1 MATQMEIHFCETID
15 NPKTTPIIWFFEKR
29 IANQFLKKKWS
40 KKLFIL
46 PRHILEPIY
55 ILFDKY
61 EFFDFFL
68 IDTSKFSNDVKRT
81 VKDRLKQV
89 DIKNVLLKYKP
100 SIKFDHEEKNNGEH
114 YLKKIGLHKK
124 NFFLFTSRS
133 SQFHN
138 EDFRSNRNSN
148 LNDIIPAAK
157 FLVSKGFG
165 AIKIGKNKKIDDNDI
180 IDYGSSVY
188 KSDFLDVYLAS
199 KCEFMI
205 TSLSG
210 VSEFA
215 TLFRKPKLFINYF
228 DVHNMTKLN
237 LKWII
242 LLKKFKDLNTGKL
255 ISFKEAYEK
264 KLNYI
269 ENFNELNEAGY
280 KAIDNSEL
288 EIKKATENLL
298 NLIENNYDLN
308 EILQK
313 QKNYWKIMEKYFGYT
328 NRDKTII
335 CPDFYQNNIDL
346 FN

>member
-1 MATQMEIHFCETID
+1 
-15 NPKTTPIIWFFEKR
+15 
-29 IANQFLKKKWS
+29 
-40 KKLFIL
+40 
-46 PRHILEPIY
+46 
-55 ILFDKY
+55 
-61 EFFDFFL
+61 
-68 IDTSKFSNDVKRT
+68 
-81 VKDRLKQV
+81 
-89 DIKNVLLKYKP
+89 
-100 SIKFDHEEKNNGEH
+100 
-114 YLKKIGLHKK
+114 
-124 NFFLFTSRS
+124 
-133 SQFHN
+133 
-138 EDFRSNRNSN
+138 
-148 LNDIIPAAK
+148 
-157 FLVSKGFG
+157 
-165 AIKIGKNKKIDDNDI
+165 
-180 IDYGSSVY
+180 
-188 KSDFLDVYLAS
+188 
-199 KCEFMI
+199 
-205 TSLSG
+205 
-210 VSEFA
+210 
-215 TLFRKPKLFINYF
+215 
-228 DVHNMTKLN
+228 MTKLN